1 MSTPDPSEPPRPRSP
16 SPFPLTTD
24 SVWQQ
29 VHDAGTGDVEA
40 VGRLCVLY
48 REAIFAYVRRW
59 RWDVHEAED
68 LTQAFLVKIL
78 EKNPF
83 LGFQR
88 RETKFRSFLLR
99 CLGNFLRD
107 QIRVRPPETVSLE
120 DDDFSPSGEPGAD
133 ALDTDLAL
141 EIHHRVAR
149 RLEERFVNKGMA
161 QRFFALRTFILGA
174 DDRYASAAESL
185 GITSGALRKAMFDL
199 REEYHDG
206 FREAVAH
213 LVTREEIVGEMKYLL
228 GLLARL
234 PSEALWPDEQASDL
248 KEKK

>member
-1 MSTPDPSEPPRPRSP
+1 MSTPNHSETSKPRSP
-16 SPFPLTTD
+16 SPFPVTTD

-29 VHDAGTGDVEA
+29 VHDAGTGDIEA

-48 REAIFAYVRRW
+48 REAIFAHVRRW
-59 RWDVHEAED
+59 RWGVHEAED

-78 EKNPF
+78 ERNPF
-83 LGFQR
+83 VGFQR

-107 QIRVRPPETVSLE
+107 RIRVGPPDPVPL
-120 DDDFSPSGEPGAD
+120 DGDDFLAGGEPGAN

-141 EIHHRVAR
+141 EIHRRVAR
-149 RLEERFVNKGMA
+149 RLEERFANKGMA
-161 QRFFALRTFILGA
+161 QRFIALRPFIMGA

-185 GITSGALRKAMFDL
+185 GMTPGALRKAMFDL
-199 REEYHDG
+199 REEYHEG

-228 GLLARL
+228 GLLAHL
-234 PSEALWPDEQASDL
+234 PSEALWPDQRASDL
-248 KEKK
+248 K